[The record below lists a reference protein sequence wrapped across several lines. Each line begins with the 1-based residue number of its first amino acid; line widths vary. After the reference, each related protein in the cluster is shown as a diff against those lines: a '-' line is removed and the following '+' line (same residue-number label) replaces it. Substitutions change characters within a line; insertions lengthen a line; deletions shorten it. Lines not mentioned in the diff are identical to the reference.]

1 MSVPKQKFTAEFKY
15 EAVRLVRTTGK
26 SCAQIARDL
35 SVPLTTLSDGS
46 NNRTTR
52 RPLAAL
58 HLLGGGSP
66 PSHHRKLVL
75 KNWNGSWKLHDRNG
89 IS

>member
-35 SVPLTTLSDGS
+35 GVP
-46 NNRTTR
+46 
-52 RPLAAL
+52 P
-58 HLLGGGSP
+58 HY
-66 PSHHRKLVL
+66 V
-75 KNWNGSWKLHDRNG
+75 
-89 IS
+89 

>member
-1 MSVPKQKFTAEFKY
+1 MSVPKQHFTAEFKQ

-35 SVPLTTLSDGS
+35 GVPPHYVVRWKQQQNTQT
-46 NNRTTR
+46 
-52 RPLAAL
+52 AAQPSP
-58 HLLGGGSP
+58 GGASP
-66 PSHHRKLVL
+66 PFHHRRLDSR
-75 KNWNGSWKLHDRNG
+75 NWSGNWKLHDRNG